1 MPTMTV
7 GHNLQRQTRP

>member
-1 MPTMTV
+1 MPTMPV